1 MPDLA
6 YRQQK
11 IQEKRK
17 QTPFREFLLTIGSR
31 QPMNFY
37 KNQGYISRYPD
48 TERTGRLIA
57 PTEEIETMQF
67 ALEPS

>member
-1 MPDLA
+1 
-6 YRQQK
+6 
-11 IQEKRK
+11 
-17 QTPFREFLLTIGSR
+17 
-31 QPMNFY
+31 MNFY